1 LSYYYYYYFIVVVVV
16 AVAVVV
22 VVVVITIVSDS
33 GLVYQQALVPVS
45 TEPSCWNS
53 VIA

>member
-1 LSYYYYYYFIVVVVV
+1 LSYYYYYFIVVVVV
-16 AVAVVV
+16 AVAV

>member
-16 AVAVVV
+16 AVAV

>member
-16 AVAVVV
+16 AVAV

-45 TEPSCWNS
+45 TELSCWNS

>member
-1 LSYYYYYYFIVVVVV
+1 LSYYYYFIVVVVV
-16 AVAVVV
+16 AVAV

>member
-1 LSYYYYYYFIVVVVV
+1 LSYYYYYYYFIVVVVV
-16 AVAVVV
+16 AV

>member
-1 LSYYYYYYFIVVVVV
+1 LSYYYYYFIVVVVV
-16 AVAVVV
+16 AVV